1 MIVAAKDTPSS
12 NNRAWVQLQGRL
24 QSCSRGDDDPYV
36 CLAVEVISAAA
47 HAYAEGP
54 ASSRF
59 EEVAFLLDV
68 KSPYHQM
75 LDLSEDDID
84 ALLTRLRKEPLC
96 KTGYRNRR
104 RKSTAGRKRLSVAH
118 VQSRSSLASTS
129 GATSSTPSA

>member
-12 NNRAWVQLQGRL
+12 NNRAWVQLQERL
-24 QSCSRGDDDPYV
+24 QSCSRGDDDPYM
-36 CLAVEVISAAA
+36 CLAVEVLSAAA

-54 ASSRF
+54 TYSRP
-59 EEVAFLLDV
+59 EELAFLLDV

-96 KTGYRNRR
+96 KTGYRRQ
-104 RKSTAGRKRLSVAH
+104 KSTAGRKRLSVAH